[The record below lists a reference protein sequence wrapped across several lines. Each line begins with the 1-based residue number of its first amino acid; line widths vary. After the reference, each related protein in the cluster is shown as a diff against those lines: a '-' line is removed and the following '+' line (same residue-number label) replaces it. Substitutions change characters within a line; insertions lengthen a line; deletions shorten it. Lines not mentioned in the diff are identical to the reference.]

1 MTFLNGGGDPAA
13 HPAGTPTVVSA
24 LPDEAFV
31 VQAGSHTTIDNFSVF
46 GVNYVDTLDLTPVLA
61 GVNPTDLANIGNYVT
76 VLPSTGPVGG
86 VYDTSVTVNSTPGGT
101 GAGNLSASVNLH
113 TSTSLATAT
122 DASQVYALLTLPPN

>member
-61 GVNPTDLANIGNYVT
+61 GVNPADLGANIGNYVT
-76 VLPSTGPVGG
+76 VLPSTGPIGG
-86 VYDTSVTVNSTPGGT
+86 IYDTSVTVNSTPGGT
-101 GAGNLSASVNLH
+101 GAGNLSASVDLH
-113 TSTSLATAT
+113 TSTSLTT
-122 DASQVYALLTLPPN
+122 PSQVYALLTLPPN